1 MAKKC
6 ANPTWG
12 KGMPLAPAGVSSF
25 ERVCEFN
32 PPQGLGSDQQEEQV
46 CTFRAFAGLGL
57 HSLEVLCGHTLC
69 HVLARRGTDARG
81 AAPISAVPRT
91 ALGELHPTR

>member
-25 ERVCEFN
+25 DAKVEALKLSPKEYVSSIPLKDWVRINKKNKFVPLE
-32 PPQGLGSDQQEEQV
+32 LLQV
-46 CTFRAFAGLGL
+46 WGFT
-57 HSLEVLCGHTLC
+57 
-69 HVLARRGTDARG
+69 
-81 AAPISAVPRT
+81 P
-91 ALGELHPTR
+91 